1 MYTTLTVDGKVVDVT
16 KITTGFRKVEFKG
29 GAGTGGVYI
38 NDKFIYL
45 KGFAERSA
53 DEWAAVGVG
62 YPEWMHDFTA
72 QMIRDDHANYM
83 RWMHVTPQKEDVES
97 YDRFGIVE
105 VAPAADKEEDAQGR
119 QWDQRV
125 EVMRDS
131 IIYLRNS
138 PSILLWE
145 AGNTG
150 VTGPQMQEM
159 VALRKQYDPNG
170 GRFMGCR
177 SLQQPDAVAAAELVR
192 NHAGRTV

>member
-1 MYTTLTVDGKVVDVT
+1 MVDAT

-38 NDKFIYL
+38 NDKFVYL
-45 KGFAERSA
+45 KGFSERSA
-53 DEWAAVGVG
+53 DEWAGVGVG

-105 VAPAADKEEDAQGR
+105 IAPAGDKEEDSWGT
-119 QWDQRV
+119 QWRQRV
-125 EVMRDS
+125 DVMRDS
-131 IIYLRNS
+131 IIYLRNN
-138 PSILLWE
+138 PSILMWE

-177 SLQQPDAVAAAELVR
+177 SLAATGRGGRSGVVR
-192 NHAGRTV
+192 HHAGRTV

>member
-1 MYTTLTVDGKVVDVT
+1 
-16 KITTGFRKVEFKG
+16 
-29 GAGTGGVYI
+29 
-38 NDKFIYL
+38 
-45 KGFAERSA
+45 
-53 DEWAAVGVG
+53 
-62 YPEWMHDFTA
+62 MHDFTA

-105 VAPAADKEEDAQGR
+105 IAPAARQGRGRQGR

-138 PSILLWE
+138 PSILMWE

-159 VALRKQYDPNG
+159 VALRKEFDPNG
-170 GRFMGCR
+170 GRVHGLPLTAAAGRGGCR
-177 SLQQPDAVAAAELVR
+177 GVVR
-192 NHAGRTV
+192 APCSADPITTMSATASR